1 MQIRIDHFD
10 NELLILSR
18 KDYPRGRFELE
29 YQLLRRLKAV
39 IRQYKEQVQ
48 IQEMFQGEILLLA
61 FPFQFLLIQFGT
73 LLLMTL
79 GHRHS
84 HVHIWAE
91 NTH

>member
-48 IQEMFQGEILLLA
+48 IQEMFQVEILLLA
-61 FPFQFLLIQFGT
+61 FPFQFLLIQFEI

-79 GHRHS
+79 GYRHS
-84 HVHIWAE
+84 HVHI
-91 NTH
+91 